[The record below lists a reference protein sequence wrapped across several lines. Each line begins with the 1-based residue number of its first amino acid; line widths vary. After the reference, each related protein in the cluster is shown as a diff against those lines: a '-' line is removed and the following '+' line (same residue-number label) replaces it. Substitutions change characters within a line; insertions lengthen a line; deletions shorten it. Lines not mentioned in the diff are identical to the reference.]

1 MMWPRDPKTVGKAS
15 TSLRLSF
22 LYCTMGT
29 IDICVMREKLQDK
42 RAVVGAWL
50 WQLRVGGFITGIYE
64 DPTVLMPSQDKVFT
78 WHL

>member
-1 MMWPRDPKTVGKAS
+1 
-15 TSLRLSF
+15 
-22 LYCTMGT
+22 MGT